1 MVTAIRPSRAR
12 SVKERIPRHERAV
25 FTFKVGRMLDILL
38 RRTRPETCSLVHRPV
53 VTDKSRL
60 DGRVSQS
67 HHIALHQRRRNGGL
81 AMNNEAASFIGNIP
95 EHYDSGLGPM
105 IFVDYAADIARRA
118 AACSPA
124 RVLETAAGTGIVT
137 RQLRDVLPPGVH
149 LTATDLNAPMLEVA
163 RTKFRP
169 GEEVAFQPAD
179 AAALPFSDGAF
190 DAVVCQFGVMFFPQ
204 KDTSYREVHR
214 VLAPGGRYLFSVWDS
229 HRHNPFGRIA
239 HETAASFFP
248 ADPPQFYMVPFSYYQ
263 IVPIKE
269 SLIDAGFIDISVAV
283 IRLEKEIP
291 DTARFARGLVHG
303 NPLIDQIKARGGVDP
318 DRIVN
323 ALAQALRQEF
333 GSDPGRMPLQAIVFS
348 ANRR

>member
-1 MVTAIRPSRAR
+1 
-12 SVKERIPRHERAV
+12 
-25 FTFKVGRMLDILL
+25 
-38 RRTRPETCSLVHRPV
+38 
-53 VTDKSRL
+53 
-60 DGRVSQS
+60 
-67 HHIALHQRRRNGGL
+67 
-81 AMNNEAASFIGNIP
+81 MNNDAASFIGNIP
-95 EHYDSGLGPM
+95 EHYDSGLGPT
-105 IFVDYAADIARRA
+105 IFADYAADIARRA

-137 RQLRDVLPPGVH
+137 RQLRDFLPPGVH

-169 GEEVAFQPAD
+169 SEQVAFQPAD

-204 KDTSYREVHR
+204 KHTSYREVHR

-263 IVPIKE
+263 IDPIKE
-269 SLIDAGFIDISVAV
+269 SLIDAGFTDIRVAV
-283 IRLEKEIP
+283 IRLEKETP
-291 DTARFARGLVHG
+291 DSARFARGLVHG
-303 NPLIDQIKARGGVDP
+303 NPLIDQIRARSGVDP

-333 GSDPGRMPLQAIVFS
+333 GSDPGRMPLQAILFS